1 MNIKVLLIT
10 YRRTSHIDAIIDKL
24 SNYETEVFVY
34 SNSWSDENSKLDV
47 LRTRNI
53 IEMKVSEGKVQ
64 HTYFRDDN
72 LPVEESIPT
81 AIDWFF
87 NKVDKGII
95 LEDDC
100 IPLTGSIPVFKEVLS
115 EIKKNQLIHI
125 NLNYKSNMLHKSKS
139 KLTLTEVKLV
149 NVWGWAS
156 NSHTW
161 FNSKTDRRV
170 YVKEFLRPFSGTG
183 IKKLDTLVYYF
194 LYVLNYFNL
203 IKTWDFIYAVN
214 VLVAGAKILQVY
226 PNLITNNGADQF
238 SSNHHFNHSLPNSNG
253 RQPVGFKYDQFL
265 LKNLYRKMLL
275 KLNFRR
281 IRNLFIRLM
290 KSLINIFWRK

>member
-1 MNIKVLLIT
+1 MKIKVLLIT
-10 YRRTSHIDAIIDKL
+10 YRRDSYIAETINKL
-24 SNYETEVFVY
+24 ANYDIELFVY
-34 SNSWSDENSKLDV
+34 SNAWNDENSKLDV
-47 LRTRNI
+47 LKTRSI
-53 IEMKVSEGKVQ
+53 IKTKVSEGKVQ

-72 LPVEESIPT
+72 LSVEESIPT

-87 NKVDKGII
+87 SKVDKGII

-100 IPLTGSIPVFKEVLS
+100 IPLPGSILLFKEVLA

-125 NLNYKSNMLHKSKS
+125 NLNYKVNELQKSKS
-139 KLTLTEVKLV
+139 KLTLSNVKLV

-161 FNSKTDRRV
+161 FSSKKDHRV
-170 YVKEFLRPFSGTG
+170 NAKEFLRLFSGTG
-183 IKKLDTLVYYF
+183 IKKLDALVYYL
-194 LYVLNYFNL
+194 LYIFNYLNL

-238 SSNHHFNHSLPNSNG
+238 SSNHHFNHNLPKCIG
-253 RQPVGFKYDQFL
+253 KQPLGFEYDRFL

-275 KLNFRR
+275 NLDLRRVKNLLN
-281 IRNLFIRLM
+281 RLTNI
-290 KSLINIFWRK
+290 LINPWR